1 MSKQLKLRK
10 KKYLFLIVY
19 SYLAHQQRICTCST
33 KFHQIL
39 TRFNPSNVVR
49 EIASGGCARF
59 KENRAKN
66 GTHVRAV
73 LPPMIA
79 GGRVE
84 RCIDHG
90 TGQTKPRVVGQPVH
104 WKSPSARRQRRPR
117 GAGDFSES
125 PRARRRERTNMT
137 RASRSP
143 AKLRLGADEGC
154 ACALGGVLTAHR
166 FTPPVALDVYLSKT

>member
-1 MSKQLKLRK
+1 MSAPASRPLTTPRRARARDRQTEPFPFALARALASSPSTRAGPENQLPDALRLVASK
-10 KKYLFLIVY
+10 RGTRRVVTPVSLVY
-19 SYLAHQQRICTCST
+19 PVAGW
-33 KFHQIL
+33 FEP
-39 TRFNPSNVVR
+39 PSVVR

-90 TGQTKPRVVGQPVH
+90 TGQTKGGMLQGAPIMVRV
-104 WKSPSARRQRRPR
+104 KRR
-117 GAGDFSES
+117 E
-125 PRARRRERTNMT
+125 RRERT
-137 RASRSP
+137 R
-143 AKLRLGADEGC
+143 
-154 ACALGGVLTAHR
+154 
-166 FTPPVALDVYLSKT
+166 